1 MLVRILSCILYW
13 IHNIMSE
20 GLMCLVCVI
29 ICSTFSI
36 LISSWFIRL
45 NHNEKLYIK
54 SILIGKLKIGEKLTF
69 FCYKIFNLID
79 KE

>member
-1 MLVRILSCILYW
+1 
-13 IHNIMSE
+13 
-20 GLMCLVCVI
+20 MCLVCVI